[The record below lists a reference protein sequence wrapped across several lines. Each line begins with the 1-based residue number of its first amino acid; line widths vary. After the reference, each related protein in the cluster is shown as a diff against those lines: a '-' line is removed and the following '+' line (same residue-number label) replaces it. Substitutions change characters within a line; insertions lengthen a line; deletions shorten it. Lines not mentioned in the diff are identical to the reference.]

1 MNVLVLDQLG
11 KNLPCALEAK
21 PRIVPAGDR
30 ENLPTDLEAEICLS
44 NHLEP

>member
-11 KNLPCALEAK
+11 KNLRCALEAK
-21 PRIVPAGDR
+21 PRIVQPDDR

-44 NHLEP
+44 NHLGP